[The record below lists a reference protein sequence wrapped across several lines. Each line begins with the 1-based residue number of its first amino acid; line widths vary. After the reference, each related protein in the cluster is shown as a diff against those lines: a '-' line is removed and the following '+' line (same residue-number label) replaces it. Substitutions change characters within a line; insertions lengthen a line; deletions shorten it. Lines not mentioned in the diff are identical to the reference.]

1 MRSLAP
7 WPVIGCVV
15 VSLFAAPSC
24 TRDSAS
30 STPTATASCGSNDP
44 ICEESLVEVEGTVYR
59 VECAPVP
66 RALVDVMLTGE
77 GGRPVRAIAG
87 VSSSQAVAVL
97 WRDPSGCGE
106 FALALAD
113 GLSAPAAT
121 LIREEMAR
129 AVKRFGVTLSP
140 TPAVDS

>member
-1 MRSLAP
+1 MRSFPP
-7 WPVIGCVV
+7 WPIITFVLL
-15 VSLFAAPSC
+15 SLLAVPSC
-24 TRDSAS
+24 TGDDG
-30 STPTATASCGSNDP
+30 TPTPTPSPPCSPGDP
-44 ICEESLVEVEGTVYR
+44 ACQEFVVEVEGIVYR
-59 VECAPVP
+59 AECAPVP
-66 RALVDVMLTGE
+66 RALVDVMLTGA

-87 VSSSQAVAVL
+87 ISSSQAVAVL

-121 LIREEMAR
+121 LIREEVAR

-140 TPAVDS
+140 TPAGS